1 MDSLDVYEVLVK
13 QHEAMLLAYS
23 LGLTHDLALAEEIV
37 QEAFVIGFEKLDKL
51 RNKASFAAWIRT
63 IARNLAFAE
72 LRRRNREVP
81 ADEDFISGMDEVF
94 SRFDAP
100 LADDTWEDRVQII
113 RDCFE
118 HLPVKLRDVTRLHY
132 FEDHS
137 LRQITEKLEVGLD
150 AVKKRLERARD
161 AIRDCAE
168 KRLNLEN
175 I

>member
-13 QHEAMLLAYS
+13 QHESMLLAYA
-23 LGLTHDLALAEEIV
+23 LGLTHDPALAEEVV

-81 ADEDFISGMDEVF
+81 VDEQVLSGMDEVF

-100 LADDTWEDRVQII
+100 LSDETWDDRVKVI
-113 RDCFE
+113 RECFD
-118 HLPVKLRDVTRLHY
+118 HLPEKLRDVTRLHY
-132 FEDHS
+132 FEDLS
-137 LRQITEKLEVGLD
+137 LRQITERLAVSLD

-168 KRLNLEN
+168 KRLSLEN